1 MKTEQEKP
9 VEFIEE
15 ESAHEKRGGLLIG
28 KFLTGEILQRED
40 ITKLFPFILFLVVLI
55 IIYTGIHYRY
65 DQLMRQE
72 QQLRQEV
79 KNMRAEAVTTAATLM
94 QISRQS
100 EVLKLVN
107 QNGLGLEESTTPPKN
122 IK

>member
-1 MKTEQEKP
+1 M
-9 VEFIEE
+9 
-15 ESAHEKRGGLLIG
+15 
-28 KFLTGEILQRED
+28 
-40 ITKLFPFILFLVVLI
+40 
-55 IIYTGIHYRY
+55 
-65 DQLMRQE
+65 MRQE

-79 KNMRAEAVTTAATLM
+79 KNMRSEAVTTAATLM

>member
-1 MKTEQEKP
+1 MKTEQDKP

-15 ESAHEKRGGLLIG
+15 EPAHEKRGGLLIG

-72 QQLRQEV
+72 QLLRQEV
-79 KNMRAEAVTTAATLM
+79 KNMRSEAVTTAATLM

-107 QNGLGLEESTTPPKN
+107 QNGLGLEESTTPPKT